1 MWPVSVA
8 IQWSSGAFEEFDTM
22 CQCVCLCRYS
32 V

>member
-1 MWPVSVA
+1 MLPVSDA

-22 CQCVCLCRYS
+22 SQCVCLL